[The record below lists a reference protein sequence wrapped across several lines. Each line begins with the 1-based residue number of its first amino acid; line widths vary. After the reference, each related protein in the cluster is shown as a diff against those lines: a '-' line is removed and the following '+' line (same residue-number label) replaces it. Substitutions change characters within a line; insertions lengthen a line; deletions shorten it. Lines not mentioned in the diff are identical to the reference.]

1 MGGGPET
8 LVCYTKLSQEMV
20 DNLPARPMA
29 KPEFLN
35 DSPEDLQCALGNSL
49 SGKVPPCVELMER
62 KGTRK

>member
-8 LVCYTKLSQEMV
+8 LVCYTKLSQETV
-20 DNLPARPMA
+20 DNLAARPMA

-35 DSPEDLQCALGNSL
+35 DSPEGLQSSFGNSL
-49 SGKVPPCVELMER
+49 SGKVPPSVELRER